1 MKVKESILEEIG
13 VCIDGKI
20 NELSKLARKYAEI
33 DNYRQAERN
42 GEGSEN
48 DE

>member
-1 MKVKESILEEIG
+1 M
-13 VCIDGKI
+13 
-20 NELSKLARKYAEI
+20 ARKYAEI
-33 DNYRQAERN
+33 DNYCQAERN